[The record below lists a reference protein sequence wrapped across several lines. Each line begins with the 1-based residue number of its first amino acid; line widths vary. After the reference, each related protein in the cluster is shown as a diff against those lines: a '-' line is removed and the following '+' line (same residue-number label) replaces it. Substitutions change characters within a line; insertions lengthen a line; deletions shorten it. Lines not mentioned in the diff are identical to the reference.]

1 VEDFNPE
8 FTEFLKRAK
17 EVANNPKDKEKARN
31 GEHSKIEKT
40 LVGVYGGGSLTLMM
54 CLWCVY
60 LEFVI
65 ISTPLV
71 FIQVLCQSLS
81 FYSMFTKPD
90 FNDNAHNV
98 SKHVKDEAKY

>member
-40 LVGVYGGGSLTLMM
+40 LVGGYGGGSLTLMM

-60 LEFVI
+60 LEFVT

-71 FIQVLCQSLS
+71 FIQVLCQSLNQS
-81 FYSMFTKPD
+81 VD
-90 FNDNAHNV
+90 INDNAHDM